1 MGQKA
6 DATKPARTRSG
17 PVLAR
22 EREVAKTEAINALLT
37 RPIAVLP
44 ANIGDPVRP
53 FALGLWNDI
62 RPLLK
67 PDISVSALRR
77 AMATYVHSRSYQI
90 AVARAGS
97 VRHNINGEPVERVSE
112 ADRLNALRKYEG
124 FQARYRS
131 SKPTSTSPAQ
141 PTKTEAIQTALLRR
155 KENPR

>member
-6 DATKPARTRSG
+6 EATKSAQPRSG

-37 RPIAVLP
+37 RPIAILP
-44 ANIGDPVRP
+44 AKVGDPVRP

-67 PDISVSALRR
+67 PDVSVSALRK

-90 AVARAGS
+90 AVAREGS
-97 VRHNINGEPVERVSE
+97 LRHNINGEPVEPVLE
-112 ADRLNALRKYEG
+112 ADRLDALKKYEG
-124 FQARYRS
+124 FQRRDGS
-131 SKPTSTSPAQ
+131 NNPTTSPVQ
-141 PTKTEAIQTALLRR
+141 PTKTEAIRIALLRR
-155 KENPR
+155 KEKPR

>member
-1 MGQKA
+1 MAQKA
-6 DATKPARTRSG
+6 DATKSPRTRSG

-37 RPIAVLP
+37 RPIAILP
-44 ANIGDPVRP
+44 AKIGDPVLP

-67 PDISVSALRR
+67 SDVSVSALRK

-97 VRHNINGEPVERVSE
+97 SRHDINGEMVEPVSD
-112 ADRLNALRKYEG
+112 ADRMDAVRKYEG
-124 FQARYRS
+124 FQARDGS
-131 SKPTSTSPAQ
+131 SKPKSASPAQ
-141 PTKTEAIQTALLRR
+141 PTKTEAIRIALLGR

>member
-1 MGQKA
+1 MAQKT
-6 DATKPARTRSG
+6 DATKSPRTRSG

-37 RPIAVLP
+37 RPIAILP
-44 ANIGDPVRP
+44 AKVGDPVLP

-67 PDISVSALRR
+67 PEISVSALRK

-97 VRHNINGEPVERVSE
+97 SRHDINGEPVEPVSD
-112 ADRLNALRKYEG
+112 ADRLDALRKYEG
-124 FQARYRS
+124 FKARDGS
-131 SKPTSTSPAQ
+131 SEPKSQSPVQ
-141 PTKTEAIQTALLRR
+141 PTRTDAIRIALLRR
-155 KENPR
+155 KESPR